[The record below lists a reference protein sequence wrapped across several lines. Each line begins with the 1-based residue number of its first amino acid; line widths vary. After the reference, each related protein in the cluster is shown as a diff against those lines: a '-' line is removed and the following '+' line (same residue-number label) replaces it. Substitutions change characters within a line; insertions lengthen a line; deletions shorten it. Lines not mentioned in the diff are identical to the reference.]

1 METET
6 ITRLAE
12 LPNMVPYLP
21 KVYYVNDSAHHGLAM
36 SADDSALC
44 VAGTMDD
51 YAAIVDRETF
61 EYTILEGLGKKAY
74 WAVSDRSGENCLI
87 SWSETDQVSV
97 INYATREEIKRIDVG
112 NHPQRIRE
120 GMLKAD
126 WMSLY

>member
-1 METET
+1 MEEER

-12 LPNMVPYLP
+12 LPNHVPFMP
-21 KVYYVNDSAHHGLAM
+21 KMRYVNDSAHHGLAM
-36 SADDSALC
+36 SADDTKLC

-61 EYTILEGLGKKAY
+61 EYTLLEDIGEKAY

-87 SWSETDQVSV
+87 SWSGTDQVSV
-97 INYATREEIKRIDVG
+97 INYATGQEVKRIDVG
-112 NHPQRIRE
+112 NHPQRVRE

-126 WMSLY
+126 WISLY